1 MLRTNTCG
9 ELTKKQVG
17 KKITLCGWVNSRRD
31 HGGLIFIDLR
41 DRYGLTQVVFD
52 PKNKEAFEAA
62 DACRPEFVIQIEGMV
77 LARPASMVNPDLT
90 TGEIEVAVDKIVI
103 LSKAL
108 TPPFE
113 INDKKRITAN
123 EELRLKYRYLDLRH
137 RYYLNILQKRDE
149 IFQFIREYFHKQK
162 FIEVQ
167 TPILANSS
175 PEGARDYLVP
185 SRLHPGKFYALPQ
198 APQQFKQLLMVGG
211 FDRYFQLA
219 PCFRDEDPRA
229 DRHPGSFY
237 QIDLEMSFVEREDII
252 NLLEPFFI
260 ELTEKFSKKKVLK
273 KPFPRLSW
281 DEAMDT
287 YGSDKPDL
295 RAKLELVDLTDI
307 FKGTKFKVFAKAI
320 ENGGVIKALR
330 VIQEGSFTPADALS
344 RKKFDELEEIA
355 KKEGLSGL
363 AYISYKDKP
372 VSPILKFLSEREQ
385 KLIQEKTK
393 ARKGSIIFFAAD
405 KWEVAVKA
413 LGKVRSE
420 LLNTEPLR
428 SIIPQDQIA
437 WAWIYDFPMYTISD
451 ITGKLDF
458 EHNPF
463 SMPVGEEKAL
473 EQKDKTK
480 IRSQQFDMVA
490 NGYELGSGSIRN
502 HKSELLYKAFEL
514 AGYSRAEVDQKFKHM
529 IEAMKFGAPPHGG
542 AAPGIDR
549 ILMLLL
555 DCHSIRDIYAFPL
568 AGNAQDLMTGAP
580 SEAGEKQLK
589 ELHIKIVK

>member
-1 MLRTNTCG
+1 MLRTQTCG
-9 ELTKKQVG
+9 ELTKKHVG
-17 KKITLCGWVNSRRD
+17 KTTTLCGWVNSRRD

-52 PKNKEAFEAA
+52 PNNKAAFRAA
-62 DACRPEFVIQIEGMV
+62 NDCRPEFVIQIEGAV
-77 LARPASMVNPDLT
+77 RARPTSMVNPDLP

-103 LSKAL
+103 LSKSL

-113 INDKKRITAN
+113 INDKKRTTAN

-149 IFQFIREYFHKQK
+149 IFRFTREYFHQHK

-211 FDRYFQLA
+211 FDRYFQMA

-237 QIDLEMSFVEREDII
+237 QIDLEMSFVERDDIL
-252 NLLEPFFI
+252 NLLEPFFV
-260 ELTEKFSKKKVLK
+260 ELTEKFSKKKVFK

-295 RAKLELVDLTDI
+295 RYELKFVDVT
-307 FKGTKFKVFAKAI
+307 KVFAATKFQVFAKSLAK
-320 ENGGVIKALR
+320 GGMVKALR
-330 VIQEGSFTPADALS
+330 VPKGASLT
-344 RKKFDELEEIA
+344 RKQIDELTEQA
-355 KKEGLSGL
+355 KEMGLGGL

-372 VSPILKFLSEREQ
+372 TSPILKFLSEKEINAI
-385 KLIQEKTK
+385 KIEAK
-393 ARKGSIIFFAAD
+393 AQNGDIVFFAAD
-405 KWEVAVKA
+405 QWEVVVKA
-413 LGKVRSE
+413 LGKVRAKVAE
-420 LLNTEPLR
+420 MLKLAD
-428 SIIPQDQIA
+428 PQVLA
-437 WAWIYDFPMYTISD
+437 WAWIYDFPMYSISD
-451 ITGKLDF
+451 VTGKLDF

-463 SMPVGEEKAL
+463 SMPVGEGKAL
-473 EQKDKTK
+473 EIKDKTK
-480 IRSQQFDMVA
+480 IRSQQFDIVA

-514 AGYSRAEVDQKFKHM
+514 AGYSRVEVDQKFKHM

-568 AGNAQDLMTGAP
+568 SGNAQDLMTGAP
-580 SEAGEKQLK
+580 SEVGEKQMK
-589 ELHIKIVK
+589 ELHIKVVK

>member
-9 ELTKKQVG
+9 ELTKKYVG
-17 KKITLCGWVNSRRD
+17 KKITLSGWVNSRRD

-52 PKNKEAFEAA
+52 PKNKTVFSLA
-62 DACRPEFVIQIEGMV
+62 DSCRPEFVIQVQGEV
-77 LARPASMVNPDLT
+77 RARPTNMVNPDLT
-90 TGEIEVAVDKIVI
+90 TGEIEVAAETITVLAK
-103 LSKAL
+103 SL

-113 INDKKRITAN
+113 INDKKRAIAN

-137 RYYLNILQKRDE
+137 RYFQELLQKRDE
-149 IFQFIREYFHKQK
+149 VFEFTRQYFHKQK

-211 FDRYFQLA
+211 IDRYFQIA

-237 QIDLEMSFVEREDII
+237 QIDLEMSFIDREDLYR
-252 NLLEPFFI
+252 LLEPFFI
-260 ELTEKFSKKKVLK
+260 ELTEKFSKKKVLR

-281 DEAMDT
+281 DEAMNT

-295 RAKLELVDLTDI
+295 RYGLKFIDVTKV
-307 FKGTKFKVFAKAI
+307 FSTTKFQVFAKNLAR
-320 ENGGVIKALR
+320 GGIVKALC
-330 VIQEGSFTPADALS
+330 VPQGASLT
-344 RKKFDELEEIA
+344 RKQIDELTESA
-355 KKEGLSGL
+355 KNEGLSGL
-363 AYISYKDKP
+363 AYISYKEPP
-372 VSPILKFLSEREQ
+372 VSPILKFLSESEISAI
-385 KLIQEKTK
+385 KQETQ
-393 ARKGSIIFFAAD
+393 AHEGDIVFFAAD
-405 KWEVAVKA
+405 RWQTVVKA
-413 LGKVRSE
+413 LGKVRARVAD
-420 LLNTEPLR
+420 LMKLADPNV
-428 SIIPQDQIA
+428 IA
-437 WAWIYDFPMYTISD
+437 WAWIYDFPMYSVSD
-451 ITGKLDF
+451 VTGQMDF

-463 SMPVGEEKAL
+463 GMPVGEEKAL
-473 EQKDKTK
+473 QQKDKTQ

-490 NGYELGSGSIRN
+490 NGYELGSGAIRN
-502 HKSELLYKAFEL
+502 HKPELLYEAFEL
-514 AGYSRAEVDQKFKHM
+514 AGYSRGEVDKKFPHM

-542 AAPGIDR
+542 AAPGVDR

-555 DCHSIRDIYAFPL
+555 DCHSIRDVYAFPL
-568 AGNAQDLMTGAP
+568 SGNAQDLMTGAP
-580 SEAGEKQLK
+580 NAVGEKQLK
-589 ELHIKIVK
+589 ELNIKIIK

>member
-9 ELTKKQVG
+9 ELTKKHVA
-17 KKITLCGWVNSRRD
+17 KKTILCGWVNSRRD
-31 HGGLIFIDLR
+31 HGGLIFVDLR

-52 PKNKEAFEAA
+52 PKKQEVFKLA
-62 DACRPEFVIQIEGMV
+62 DSCRPEFVIRGEGEV
-77 LARPASMVNPDLT
+77 RARPASMINPDLT
-90 TGEIEVAVDKIVI
+90 TGEIEVAAEAIVI
-103 LSKAL
+103 LSKSL

-113 INDKKRITAN
+113 INDKKRTMAN

-137 RYYLNILQKRDE
+137 RYYLEILQKRDG
-149 IFQFIREYFHKQK
+149 IFAFIREFFHRKK

-211 FDRYFQLA
+211 FDRYFQIA

-237 QIDLEMSFVEREDII
+237 QIDFEMSFIEREDLYG
-252 NLLEPFFI
+252 LLEPFFI
-260 ELTEKFSKKKVLK
+260 EMTEKFSSKKVMT

-295 RAKLELVDLTDI
+295 RYELKFVDVT
-307 FKGTKFKVFAKAI
+307 KVFAATKFQVFAKSLGK
-320 ENGGVIKALR
+320 GGLLKALR
-330 VIQEGSFTPADALS
+330 VPQGSRLT
-344 RKKFDELEEIA
+344 RKQIDELTELA
-355 KKEGLSGL
+355 KQQGLGGL
-363 AYISYKDKP
+363 AYISYKEKP
-372 VSPILKFLSEREQ
+372 VSPILKFLSE
-385 KLIQEKTK
+385 QEIASIKSETK
-393 ARKGSIIFFAAD
+393 AQDGDIVFFAAD
-405 KWEVAVKA
+405 QWETVVKA
-413 LGKVRSE
+413 LGKVRSRVAE
-420 LLNTEPLR
+420 MLKLADPSVL
-428 SIIPQDQIA
+428 A
-437 WAWIYDFPMYTISD
+437 WAWIYDFPMYTVSD
-451 ITGKLDF
+451 VTGQLDF

-480 IRSQQFDMVA
+480 IRSQQFDVVA

-502 HKSELLYKAFEL
+502 HKPELLYKAFEL
-514 AGYSRAEVDQKFKHM
+514 AGYTRVEVDQKFKHM
-529 IEAMKFGAPPHGG
+529 IEALKFGAPPHGG

-568 AGNAQDLMTGAP
+568 SGNAQDLMTGAP
-580 SEAGEKQLK
+580 SEVGEKQLQ
-589 ELHIKIVK
+589 ELHVKIVK

>member
-9 ELTKKQVG
+9 ELNKKHVG
-17 KKITLCGWVNSRRD
+17 KKTVLSGWVNSRRD

-52 PKNKEAFEAA
+52 PQKKDVFSTA
-62 DACRPEFVIQIEGMV
+62 DSCRPEFVIRVEGV
-77 LARPASMVNPDLT
+77 VRARPASMVNPDLA
-90 TGEIEVAVDKIVI
+90 TGEIEVAAEAITV
-103 LSKAL
+103 LSKSL

-113 INDKKRITAN
+113 INDKKRSTAN

-137 RYYLNILQKRDE
+137 RYFQELLRKRDE
-149 IFQFIREYFHKQK
+149 IFRFTREYFHQHD
-162 FIEVQ
+162 FVEVQ

-211 FDRYFQLA
+211 FDRYFQMA

-237 QIDLEMSFVEREDII
+237 QIDFEMSFVERDDLI
-252 NLLEPFFI
+252 NFLEPFFI
-260 ELTEKFSKKKVLK
+260 ELTEKFSKKKVMA

-295 RAKLELVDLTDI
+295 RYELKFVDVT
-307 FKGTKFKVFAKAI
+307 KVFAATKFQVFAKSLAK
-320 ENGGVIKALR
+320 GGLLKALR
-330 VIQEGSFTPADALS
+330 VPQGSRLT
-344 RKKFDELEEIA
+344 RKQIDELTELA
-355 KKEGLSGL
+355 KQQGLGGL
-363 AYISYKDKP
+363 AYISFKEKP
-372 VSPILKFLSEREQ
+372 VSPILKFLSETEIASI
-385 KLIQEKTK
+385 KIGTK
-393 ARKGSIIFFAAD
+393 AQDGDIVFFAAD
-405 KWEVAVKA
+405 QWEIVVKA
-413 LGKVRSE
+413 LGKVRSRVAE
-420 LLNTEPLR
+420 MLKLADPGVL
-428 SIIPQDQIA
+428 A
-437 WAWIYDFPMYTISD
+437 WAWVYDFPMYSVSE
-451 ITGKLDF
+451 ITGQLDF

-473 EQKDKTK
+473 QQKDKTK

-490 NGYELGSGSIRN
+490 NGYELGSGAIRN
-502 HKSELLYKAFEL
+502 HKPELLYQAFGL
-514 AGYSRAEVDQKFKHM
+514 AGYTKEQVDQKFRHM
-529 IEAMKFGAPPHGG
+529 VEALKFGAPPHGG
-542 AAPGIDR
+542 AAPGVDR

-555 DCHSIRDIYAFPL
+555 DCHSIRDVYAFPL
-568 AGNAQDLMTGAP
+568 SGNAQDLMTGAP
-580 SEAGEKQLK
+580 SEVGEKQLK
-589 ELHIKIVK
+589 ELHVKIVK